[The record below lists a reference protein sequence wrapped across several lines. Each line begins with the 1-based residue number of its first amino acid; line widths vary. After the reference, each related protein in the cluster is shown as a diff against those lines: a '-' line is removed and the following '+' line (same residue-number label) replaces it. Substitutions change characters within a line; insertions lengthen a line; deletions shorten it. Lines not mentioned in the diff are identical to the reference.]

1 MAELKIRTRTT
12 GALAVLP
19 PGGLPSI
26 TTPTGGT
33 LDVVTQVS
41 APGFNPLDLLYA
53 SLAACMVLSAR
64 IAATRLGVADRL
76 GEVSADVGGEKAKD
90 EPSRVET
97 FTVKLEITGDLD
109 LYRDL
114 YHFAPQVNRWIVAR
128 TCGNA
133 DSEDAGNVE
142 RFERELRMQLATWR
156 PPRETGSAVTAAGT
170 GAHVNEK

>member
-97 FTVKLEITGDLD
+97 FTVRLEITGDLD
-109 LYRDL
+109 AATKQRILAGAEDICTVSNTLRS
-114 YHFAPQVNRWIVAR
+114 APA
-128 TCGNA
+128 
-133 DSEDAGNVE
+133 
-142 RFERELRMQLATWR
+142 LHATL
-156 PPRETGSAVTAAGT
+156 G
-170 GAHVNEK
+170 

>member
-1 MAELKIRTRTT
+1 MADLKIRTRNV

-19 PGGLPSI
+19 PGGLPAI

-33 LDVVTQVS
+33 VDVVTAVS

-76 GEVSADVGGEKAKD
+76 GEVRAQVTGEKAKD

-97 FTVKLEITGDLD
+97 FNVRLEMSGDLD
-109 LYRDL
+109 PVTKQRIL
-114 YHFAPQVNRWIVAR
+114 
-128 TCGNA
+128 
-133 DSEDAGNVE
+133 EDAEDICTVSNT
-142 RFERELRMQLATWR
+142 LRGAPALHATL
-156 PPRETGSAVTAAGT
+156 G
-170 GAHVNEK
+170 